1 MANWMQDIRQ
11 GDDYVLKI
19 DFGVSNDI
27 TDFEF
32 WLTLK
37 ESFDDTDAQAVLQYH
52 TKAGD
57 YLGDDPTHGIVYL
70 MIPAVATKAAI
81 PGLYLYDLQA
91 KDTSGQISTIIPPV
105 EDYKDRV
112 RIIPEITQGV
122 TV

>member
-11 GDDYVLKI
+11 GDDYVLKV
-19 DFGVSNDI
+19 DFGIGNDI
-27 TDFEF
+27 TGFEF

-37 ESFDDTDAQAVLQYH
+37 ESFDESDAQAVLQFH

-70 MIPAVATKAAI
+70 VIPAVQTKAAI
-81 PGLYLYDLQA
+81 PGLYLYDLQC

-112 RIIPEITQGV
+112 RLIPEVTQGV

>member
-1 MANWMQDIRQ
+1 MQDIRQ

-19 DFGVSNDI
+19 DFGIGNDI

-37 ESFDDTDAQAVLQYH
+37 ESFDDTDAQAALQYH

>member
-11 GDDYVLKI
+11 GDDYVLKV
-19 DFGVSNDI
+19 DFGIGNDI
-27 TDFEF
+27 TGFEF

-37 ESFDDTDAQAVLQYH
+37 ESFDESDAQAVLQFH
-52 TKAGD
+52 TVAGD

-70 MIPAVATKAAI
+70 VIPAVQTKAAI
-81 PGLYLYDLQA
+81 PGLYLYDLQC

-112 RIIPEITQGV
+112 RLIPEVTQGV